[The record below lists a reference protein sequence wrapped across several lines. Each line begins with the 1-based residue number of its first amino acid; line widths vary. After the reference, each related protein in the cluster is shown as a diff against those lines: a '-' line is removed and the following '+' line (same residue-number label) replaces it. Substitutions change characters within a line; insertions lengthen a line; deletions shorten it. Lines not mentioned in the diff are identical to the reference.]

1 MRAHSHPLFVTPV
14 LVAAALSSSA
24 SALAGV
30 CDEAPRGIPMG
41 PLPFSLQMGELAQ
54 PKSACPETSLSLGAE
69 GQAIIR
75 TAEFYGNLQGNLVV
89 AGSYAVSDRL
99 ELSLSLEPLLFQQ
112 VISSLQATHIGLG
125 HGALGVTVVAFDEG
139 PVVLS
144 ATARTTLPFAF
155 GLYENAWPIGL
166 DAGLTG
172 ALQLFP
178 FLRGYASVLGVGS
191 FVLSAGDSLRR
202 AGVLT
207 VGGGEVILFDWVALV
222 GEVKA
227 LTLYEADLDHVS
239 LSGGIRT
246 RIWDGL
252 GAELY
257 ATAPVAGRERSL
269 GGFGA
274 RVSWQ
279 M

>member
-1 MRAHSHPLFVTPV
+1 MRALPQSLLVV
-14 LVAAALSSSA
+14 LVGLA
-24 SALAGV
+24 SPAALAGV
-30 CDEAPRGIPMG
+30 CDEAPKGVPMG
-41 PLPFSLQMGELAQ
+41 PLPFSIQTGELAQ
-54 PKSACPETSLSLGAE
+54 PRSPCPRTQLFLGGE
-69 GQAIIR
+69 GQAIVR
-75 TAEFYGNLQGNLVV
+75 TEEFYGNLQANAVV
-89 AGSYAVSDRL
+89 GGSYAVNSRL
-99 ELSLSLEPLLFQQ
+99 ELSASFEPLLFQQ
-112 VISSLQATHIGLG
+112 VISSLQATHLGLG

-139 PVVLS
+139 PFVLS

-155 GLYENAWPIGL
+155 GLYKNAWPVGL

-172 ALQLFP
+172 ALQLSP

-207 VGGGEVILFDWVALV
+207 LGGAELILFDWVSLV
-222 GEVKA
+222 GEAKA

-239 LSGGIRT
+239 LSAGVRT

-257 ATAPVAGRERSL
+257 ATAPVAGRDRTL
-269 GGFGA
+269 AGGGL
-274 RVSWQ
+274 RVIWQ
-279 M
+279 L